1 MRKPEIS
8 PERRAVY
15 YGGMAVIA
23 MGGLLFLSNFFILPS
38 SFSSNP
44 FADPF
49 ADPLADMRGMMARGI
64 GGMVLM
70 VIGAFMMN
78 VGLKGPAGSGL
89 VLDPEKAR
97 EDLSPWARAAGGLVK
112 DALEE
117 VRDSAPESSLELQT
131 VVKVRCPS
139 CRALNDEDAKFCD
152 QCGSPL

>member
-70 VIGAFMMN
+70 AIGAFMMN